1 VNHHV
6 NQKLLAILRCP
17 EDRSPLSLAD
27 EELVSELNAAIQA
40 GWLRNRA
47 GQRVDRLLEG
57 GLIREA
63 GDLLYP
69 IVDQIPIMLHDEAI
83 PLAQLDDQEL

>member
-1 VNHHV
+1 MA
-6 NQKLLAILRCP
+6 Q
-17 EDRSPLSLAD
+17 
-27 EELVSELNAAIQA
+27 LNAAIQA

-47 GQRVDRLLEG
+47 GQRVARAVEG

-69 IVDQIPIMLHDEAI
+69 IVDKIPIMLHDEAI
-83 PLAQLDDQEL
+83 PLSQLDDRTP